1 MSQHT
6 IMSKVGIIPY
16 GQLSRFL
23 ILLNRH
29 LCVIQMNNIV
39 IFCIAAL
46 LLLGCEN
53 SQDKVGIKISKMEQD
68 VIESIMGNPQPV
80 CVGRYIFDLPEQFFA
95 DGASVYINKNAI
107 EAQPMPLPAFEQRIR
122 LREQKLEKTDPLQMI
137 DAPYLKNIHSIPD
150 QMNGVIFE
158 RNLNN
163 YSPDMARV
171 LEAHY
176 YQNSVAFKTEIK
188 VINTDAVRYIEER
201 KDFPSNVTNKISELN
216 KLLRKLKGVRENEP
230 IPKGKGL
237 CFNHGFIAG
246 DSLSIVGSDWGE
258 EDAGIAFTLKQYPKL
273 NFRIKSNNYLKA
285 ERTLLERAEKGAL
298 SKLLR
303 SFGSSVKNL
312 AKGRR
317 EIHDAIAEELLI
329 FNASDENNIQYNFLM
344 YINEKS
350 GSNSTP
356 FLSAELRYELSGNY
370 LADDDLTEKQLL
382 SIWYQLTNSIRIR
395 PGAI

>member
-1 MSQHT
+1 
-6 IMSKVGIIPY
+6 MSKVIIFFMV
-16 GQLSRFL
+16 S
-23 ILLNRH
+23 I
-29 LCVIQMNNIV
+29 
-39 IFCIAAL
+39 

-53 SQDKVGIKISKMEQD
+53 SQDGAGVKMSKIEQS
-68 VIESIMGNPQPV
+68 VIESVMENPQPV
-80 CVGRYIFDLPEQFFA
+80 CVGRYMFDLPEQFFA
-95 DGASVYINKNAI
+95 EGASVYINKNAI

-122 LREQKLEKTDPLQMI
+122 LREQELEKAVPLQVI
-137 DAPYLKNIHSIPD
+137 DEPYLKKTYSIPERID
-150 QMNGVIFE
+150 GVIFE

-176 YQNSVAFKTEIK
+176 YQNSVAFKTEVK
-188 VINTDAVRYIEER
+188 VINTDAVRYKEER

-216 KLLRKLKGVRENEP
+216 KLLRKLKGVRESEP
-230 IPKGKGL
+230 IPEGKGL
-237 CFNHGFIAG
+237 CFKHGFIAG

-258 EDAGIAFTLKQYPKL
+258 EDAGIAFKLKQYPKF

-285 ERTLLERAEKGAL
+285 EHTLLERAEKGAL
-298 SKLLR
+298 SKLLI
-303 SFGSSVKNL
+303 SFDSSVKNL

-317 EIHDAIAEELLI
+317 KIHGAVAEELLL
-329 FNASDENNIQYNFLM
+329 FNASDENNIQYNFIM

-356 FLSAELRYELSGNY
+356 FLSAELRYELSGGE
-370 LADDDLTEKQLL
+370 LGDDDLTEEQLL
-382 SIWYQLTNSIRIR
+382 SVWYQLTNSIRIR